1 MEKLVSRVIG
11 MIMFLLRRRLI
22 FVRAVFFI
30 SVTLLSMLIVPV
42 RIMRVIELLCFVPIV
57 LFTGRKTYE
66 NGEDACAKDKK
77 FHYEKNPYPTLDG
90 NQDIN
95 IANTR

>member
-1 MEKLVSRVIG
+1 VEKLVIG
-11 MIMFLLRRRLI
+11 MIMFLLRRRVI
-22 FVRAVFFI
+22 FVLAVLFI
-30 SVTLLSMLIVPV
+30 SMAVLIVPV
-42 RIMRVIELLCFVPIV
+42 RIMRFIELLCFVPIV